1 MSSPSQPSAL
11 SCWLNS
17 NRASR
22 VPTTGSIVAATAA
35 GAASIRWTAA
45 KNRKFPASTDPAVR
59 PARPRQAAAAGG
71 GAGVRPDPV
80 STKTMTRVPPR
91 ARDRELLRDLEQ
103 RDENPPAHAYEQ
115 PAACVHPE
123 QLAAEAEPPERE
135 AHRAHEHAPEPD
147 ARRRHE
153 SVQAGGE
160 WAGSAPRRARREREE
175 VAGETWS
182 ARDGGRGGVRGRH
195 TSSPRNTVT
204 ACPPSPTRSPARRT
218 RSTPPRRDA

>member
-35 GAASIRWTAA
+35 GAASICWTAA
-45 KNRKFPASTDPAVR
+45 KNRKFAASTDPAVR
-59 PARPRQAAAAGG
+59 PARPRQAAAEGG
-71 GAGVRPDPV
+71 GVGHGRGAR
-80 STKTMTRVPPR
+80 PPR
-91 ARDRELLRDLEQ
+91 GRDRELVRDLEQ
-103 RDENPPAHAYEQ
+103 RDEKPPAHAYEQ

-160 WAGSAPRRARREREE
+160 W
-175 VAGETWS
+175 
-182 ARDGGRGGVRGRH
+182 
-195 TSSPRNTVT
+195 
-204 ACPPSPTRSPARRT
+204 
-218 RSTPPRRDA
+218 

>member
-1 MSSPSQPSAL
+1 
-11 SCWLNS
+11 
-17 NRASR
+17 
-22 VPTTGSIVAATAA
+22 
-35 GAASIRWTAA
+35 
-45 KNRKFPASTDPAVR
+45 
-59 PARPRQAAAAGG
+59 
-71 GAGVRPDPV
+71 
-80 STKTMTRVPPR
+80 
-91 ARDRELLRDLEQ
+91 
-103 RDENPPAHAYEQ
+103 
-115 PAACVHPE
+115 VHPE

-204 ACPPSPTRSPARRT
+204 ACPPSPTRPAAGNRT
-218 RSTPPRRDA
+218 CRDRASAESRPAPRRAPGGAGWGRRG